1 MGTSHAVPNRKVQ
14 FPEVAVILWDRL
26 AFVLH
31 VSCFE
36 VPQLEVGPGSLGVA
50 VVAFPVRMRRSSA

>member
-1 MGTSHAVPNRKVQ
+1 MGTSHAVPNRKVRC
-14 FPEVAVILWDRL
+14 PEVAVILWDRR

-36 VPQLEVGPGSLGVA
+36 VRSLRVGPGSLVVA